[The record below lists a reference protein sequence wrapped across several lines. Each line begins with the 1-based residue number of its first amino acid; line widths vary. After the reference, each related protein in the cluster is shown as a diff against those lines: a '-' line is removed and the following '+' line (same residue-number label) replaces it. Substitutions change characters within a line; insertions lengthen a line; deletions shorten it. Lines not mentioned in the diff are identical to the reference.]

1 MLPQSWR
8 LEEDGAREEGCRDE
22 PRVCLHEEPV
32 RASPIHERRLL
43 PAKNPPGH
51 YDDRDTLATDF
62 PEASKALIPSTWAPL
77 LSEPRKK
84 PSTTGSV
91 IFDPPAP

>member
-43 PAKNPPGH
+43 PANDTGGAALGTFANTGPGH
-51 YDDRDTLATDF
+51 IDT
-62 PEASKALIPSTWAPL
+62 PYGALHERT
-77 LSEPRKK
+77 LSA
-84 PSTTGSV
+84 V
-91 IFDPPAP
+91 DIVA